1 MGLKAFLSN
10 VHNSYVIDFK
20 VEKHIKTWSHKNSF
34 KKTESCRKRLINDGD
49 RSCKYQDEQADSY
62 VISWRQFPSHEA

>member
-10 VHNSYVIDFK
+10 VHNSYVMDFK

-34 KKTESCRKRLINDGD
+34 KKTQKAAG
-49 RSCKYQDEQADSY
+49 KDE
-62 VISWRQFPSHEA
+62 